1 MRMEDT
7 PYDAAMTR
15 SKQELARQVVGAN
28 ARIEALE
35 ADIADRESLLLAAGK
50 RLAECDAAMVAA
62 HTLLKRFEAALRKIS
77 KLYGNY
83 GYAKDIARAALAP
96 ERDK

>member
-15 SKQELARQVVGAN
+15 SKQELARQVVDCN

-35 ADIADRESLLLAAGK
+35 A
-50 RLAECDAAMVAA
+50 
-62 HTLLKRFEAALRKIS
+62 ALRHIAREGDHIS
-77 KLYGNY
+77 RGTIV
-83 GYAKDIARAALAP
+83 DRARAALAP
-96 ERDK
+96 REQDK